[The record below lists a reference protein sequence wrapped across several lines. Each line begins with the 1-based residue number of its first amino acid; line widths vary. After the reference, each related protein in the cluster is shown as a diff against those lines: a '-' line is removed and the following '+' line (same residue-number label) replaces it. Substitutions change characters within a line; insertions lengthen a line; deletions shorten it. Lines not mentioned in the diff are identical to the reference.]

1 MIVVVENESTSQKTA
16 FFGANDFNTGQKD
29 DGLYLTEVWLHRNV
43 DVEDD
48 EDRMFDVHGHVTFA
62 TEEATKITIDLVE
75 ILADHI
81 YYDDRTVV
89 VGLTNTFYQTVKA
102 AQACV
107 DEDELD
113 TDQISFIGDM
123 SLIE

>member
-1 MIVVVENESTSQKTA
+1 MIIVIKHEEKGKKTA
-16 FFGANDFNTGQKD
+16 IFGANDFNTGQKD
-29 DGLYLTEVWLHRNV
+29 DGSYLTEVWLHRNV

-81 YYDDRTVV
+81 HYDDTTVV
-89 VGLTNTFYQTVKA
+89 VGLTDTFYQTVKA
-102 AQACV
+102 VRACV

-113 TDQISFIGDM
+113 TNQISFIGDM